1 MSPTPTIQSSTIFA
15 GEQTFVTVF
24 APGYDAITIGDTHA
38 KFKEIVG
45 LLAEATTGSYVDPS
59 EVYNLIDLGA
69 VAAQKFENLSERV
82 SVRGGVVYFDGDEVD
97 NSLTQ
102 QVVRFLDEG
111 VEDFKPLVA
120 FFEKVSTNPNNH
132 SRQQLFDWLNVRQGI
147 SITES
152 GNIVAYKGVYS
163 DGKGGYQSGHQGHAI
178 RNGEDIRGYIPNAV
192 GDTIEMPRSEVAFDP
207 AQACKQG
214 LHVGTYEYARS
225 YAQGAMLK
233 VIVDPR
239 DVVSVPTDGGG
250 EKIRVCR
257 YRVEEVIDSPET
269 AGLVSSIYD
278 WEDDDS
284 EGDGCYD
291 ESDAE
296 VYFQD

>member
-1 MSPTPTIQSSTIFA
+1 MSPTTIQSSAIFA
-15 GEQTFVTVF
+15 GDETFVTVF
-24 APGYDAITIGDTHA
+24 APGFDVETIGNTHA
-38 KFKEIVG
+38 KFKEIVA
-45 LLAEATTGSYVDPS
+45 LLAKATTGEDVDPQD
-59 EVYNLIDLGA
+59 VYDLIDRGR
-69 VAAQKFENLSERV
+69 VVAQKFENLSERV
-82 SVRGGVVYFDGDEVD
+82 SVRGGIIYFDGDEVD
-97 NSLTQ
+97 NSLTR
-102 QVVRFLDEG
+102 QVVRFLEEG
-111 VEDFKPLVA
+111 VEDFKPLVS

-163 DGKGGYQSGHQGHAI
+163 DGNGGYQSGHQGHAI
-178 RNGEDIRGYIPNAV
+178 RNGEDIRGYVPNAE

-214 LHVGTYEYARS
+214 LHVGTYEYARG
-225 YAQGAMLK
+225 YANGAMLK

-257 YRVEEVIDSPET
+257 YRVEEIIDAPET
-269 AGLVSSIYD
+269 AGLVSSVYD
-278 WEDDDS
+278 WEDDDTL
-284 EGDGCYD
+284 GDGD
-291 ESDAE
+291 NESADL
-296 VYFQD
+296 YFED

>member
-1 MSPTPTIQSSTIFA
+1 MTPTIQSSTIFA
-15 GEQTFVTVF
+15 GDETFVTVF
-24 APGYDAITIGDTHA
+24 APGFDVETVGNTHS
-38 KFKEIVG
+38 KFKEIVQ
-45 LLAEATTGSYVDPS
+45 LLADSASGEYVDPQ
-59 EVYNLIDLGA
+59 EVYDLIDLGK

-97 NSLTQ
+97 NSLTR

-111 VEDFKPLVA
+111 VEDFKPLVS
-120 FFEKVSTNPNNH
+120 FFEKVSTNPNDH

-163 DGKGGYQSGHQGHAI
+163 DGTGGYQSGHQGHAI

-192 GDTIEMPRSEVAFDP
+192 GDLIEMPRSEVAHDP
-207 AQACKQG
+207 SQACHQG
-214 LHVGTYEYARS
+214 LHVGTYEYAES
-225 YAQGAMLK
+225 YASGAMLK

-257 YRVEEVIDSPET
+257 YRVEEIIDAPET
-269 AGLVSSIYD
+269 AGLVSSVYD
-278 WEDDDS
+278 FEDDDS
-284 EGDGCYD
+284 EGDGRLD
-291 ESDAE
+291 DADFVFIFE
-296 VYFQD
+296 V